1 MKYKKSLYGSTTSPF
16 YYFTSQLM
24 KGFFKILRRFVPPY
38 KKQLA
43 LNILFNIL
51 AALLTLFSFALIIP
65 ILEMLFGINTATY
78 SYTPWG
84 SASIDKVIVNNFYYY
99 VQSIIA
105 SSGKSVAL
113 ACIAAALVVMTG
125 LKTGAAY
132 MAAFFMISLRTGVVR
147 DLRAMIYNKM
157 VSLPI
162 GFFSSERKGDVMA
175 RMSGDVTEVEN
186 SVMMSLDMMFKN
198 PIMIVVCLA
207 MMLFVSW
214 QLTLFVFI
222 LLPIAGFIMGRVGK
236 YLKRASLE
244 QQNQLGTIM
253 SNIEETISG
262 LRIIKAFNA
271 EDKVMN
277 RFGAENEKYR
287 NISRRMN
294 RRYELAHPMSE
305 FLGTATIAIV
315 LWFGGTLI
323 LGGTN
328 AITAP
333 KFIYYMVIFYSII
346 NPAKDFSKASYNI
359 QRGLASMQRIDK
371 ILSATNPITDPA
383 EPVKLDSFKQGI
395 SYENV
400 KFKYQDAWVIN
411 GVSLDIPCGKT
422 VALVGQSGS
431 GKTTIADLLP
441 RFYDVNEGSIT
452 IDGVDIRNYRVADL
466 RGLMGN
472 VNQEAILFNDSFFNN
487 IAFGV
492 ENATQEE
499 VEKAA
504 KIANAYDFIM
514 ASEQGFDTNIG
525 DRGCKLSGGQRQR
538 ISIARAILKNPPI
551 LILDEATSALD
562 TESEHLVQE
571 ALDKLMHGRTT
582 LVIAHRLSTIKN
594 ADLIVVMHEGKIVE
608 QGRHDELIALGGT
621 YKHLVD
627 MQTF

>member
-1 MKYKKSLYGSTTSPF
+1 
-16 YYFTSQLM
+16 M

-43 LNILFNIL
+43 LNIVFNIL

-65 ILEMLFGINTATY
+65 ILEMLFELNTATY

-84 SASIDKVIVNNFYYY
+84 SASIDKVVVNNFYYY
-99 VQSIIA
+99 VQTIIA

-125 LKTGAAY
+125 LKTGSAY

-147 DLRAMIYNKM
+147 DLRAMIYNKL

-162 GFFSSERKGDVMA
+162 GFFSNERKGDVMA

-186 SVMMSLDMMFKN
+186 SIMMSLDMMFKN

-222 LLPIAGFIMGRVGK
+222 LLPVAGLIMGRVGK

-271 EDKVMN
+271 EDKVMR
-277 RFGAENEKYR
+277 RFAGENEKYR

-305 FLGTATIAIV
+305 FLGTATIAVV

-323 LGGTN
+323 LNGTD

-359 QRGLASMQRIDK
+359 QRGMASMQRIDK
-371 ILSATNPITDPA
+371 ILGANNPITNPA
-383 EPVKLDSFKQGI
+383 EPVELTALSQGI
-395 SYENV
+395 SYNNV
-400 KFKYQDAWVIN
+400 RFRYQDAWVID
-411 GVSLDIPCGKT
+411 GVNISIPCGKT

-452 IDGVDIRNYRVADL
+452 IDGVDIRNFSVSQL
-466 RGLMGN
+466 RSLMGN

-492 ENATQEE
+492 ENATLEQ
-499 VEKAA
+499 VEQAA
-504 KIANAYDFIM
+504 RIANAYDFII
-514 ASEQGFDTNIG
+514 ASEHGFDTNIG

-594 ADLIVVMHEGKIVE
+594 ADLIYVMHDGKVVE
-608 QGRHDELIALGGT
+608 QGRHDQLMALGGN